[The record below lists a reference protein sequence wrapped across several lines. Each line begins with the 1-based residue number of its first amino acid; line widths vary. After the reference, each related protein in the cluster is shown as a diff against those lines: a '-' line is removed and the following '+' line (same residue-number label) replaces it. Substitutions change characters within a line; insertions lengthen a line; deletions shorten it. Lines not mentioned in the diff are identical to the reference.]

1 MFRVQT
7 SPISEPLLTG
17 HPASGATAS
26 FVGTVRDLNEGR
38 DVERLEYEAYEPLAS
53 TEGAK
58 ILAEAMDRFGLLGA
72 ACVHR
77 VGMLEIGDVAIRAE
91 AQARHRHE
99 AFLACEYIVDEVK
112 RRVPIWKKEHYI
124 DGASD
129 WINAGGAADAAAQEH
144 DFYRRQM
151 RLPSFGDE
159 GQAKLRAARVL
170 VVGAGGLG
178 CPALVYLAAAGVGHI
193 TLVDSDR
200 IEASNLHR
208 QPLFV
213 YVDRGRPKAEV
224 AAERLRAQ
232 NPFVQVQAQVD
243 RVTPV
248 NVGVLFREADLVLD
262 CTDNFATKFLL
273 SDAAILYRKPV
284 IQASLYQFEGQMFV
298 IEPGGPCLRCLWPET
313 PASDCV
319 GSCAEVGVLGSVAG
333 VLGAMQAHEAL
344 RRLLG
349 HPEALKGELLTFD
362 LTTFETHGLIVT
374 RNPACPACG
383 SSASVVLEENYEVEP
398 TADLSFY
405 TLVDIREPDE
415 SAVQPCLGARLLPL
429 STFGL
434 SDLPEGE
441 ILLVCQVG
449 IRSLDLAIRLRK
461 QGIQRVHSLRGG
473 VEAL

>member
-1 MFRVQT
+1 MFRIQT
-7 SPISEPLLTG
+7 DPLPQTLLKG
-17 HPASGATAS
+17 HPASGATAT

-53 TEGAK
+53 NEGAK
-58 ILAEAMDRFGLLGA
+58 ILAEAMDRFGLLEV

-77 VGMLEIGDVAIRAE
+77 VGMLEIGDDAIRAE

-112 RRVPIWKKEHYI
+112 CRVPIWKKEHYV

-129 WINAGGAADAAAQEH
+129 WINASSVADAASQEH

-151 RLPSFGDE
+151 RLPAFGEE
-159 GQAKLRAARVL
+159 GQARLRAARVL

-178 CPALVYLAAAGVGHI
+178 CPALVYLAAAGVGQVAI
-193 TLVDSDR
+193 VDSDR

-208 QPLFV
+208 QPLFS

-232 NPFVQVQAQVD
+232 NPFIQVRSKVE
-243 RVTPV
+243 RLTSTNIVEV
-248 NVGVLFREADLVLD
+248 FNEADLVLD

-273 SDAAILYRKPV
+273 SDAAIRFGKPV

-298 IEPGGPCLRCLWPET
+298 IEPNGPCLRCLWPET
-313 PASDCV
+313 PAADCV

-344 RRLLG
+344 RRILG
-349 HPEALKGELLTFD
+349 HPEALQGQLLTYD
-362 LTTFETHGLIVT
+362 LTTFETNRLQV
-374 RNPACPACG
+374 RKNPSCPACG
-383 SSASVVLEENYEVEP
+383 TNATIQFEETYEVEP
-398 TADLSFY
+398 TADLRLY
-405 TLVDIREPDE
+405 TLIDIREPE
-415 SAVQPCLGARLLPL
+415 ETASQPCPGAQLLPL
-429 STFGL
+429 STFKNE
-434 SDLPEGE
+434 DLPEGE
-441 ILLVCQVG
+441 ILLVCQLG
-449 IRSLDLAIRLRK
+449 IRSLELTTKLRK
-461 QGIQRVHSLRGG
+461 QGIARVHSLRGG